1 MYFRNPQW
9 RPEENPLRLYL
20 KRIDWTEDHAMNVL
34 QDHGGIISDNCVGI
48 DDVANYAKAMM
59 WIHSRRTEGKL

>member
-1 MYFRNPQW
+1 
-9 RPEENPLRLYL
+9 
-20 KRIDWTEDHAMNVL
+20 MNVL
-34 QDHGGIISDNCVGI
+34 QDHGGIVSDNCVGI